1 MQLHCL
7 GTAGYHPNET
17 RHTSCYFLPESGI
30 VLDAGTGMFR
40 LPPLIQTDTLDILLS
55 HAHLDH
61 VVGLTFLLGIVYQ
74 RPVARVR
81 VWGEAEKLAAVQ
93 RLLSSEYIFPA
104 PIPVTWHAIDD
115 SAAGGVQQQLAIDG
129 KKVTWRR
136 QTHPG
141 GSVAYR
147 IDWPADTAHLAE
159 IGRERS
165 LVYATDTTG
174 ATDPGIL
181 QWMHGA
187 DLLLHECNFHD
198 HQRDWAEKTGHCFP
212 ERVAE
217 VSAATDARRVLLTHI
232 SPIDPITLDER
243 DTRFKMPC
251 EIVQDCQVIEF

>member
-7 GTAGYHPNET
+7 GTAGYHPSET

-55 HAHLDH
+55 HTHLDH

-74 RPVARVR
+74 RPVERVR
-81 VWGEAEKLAAVQ
+81 VWGESEKLAAVQ
-93 RLLSSEYIFPA
+93 KLLANEYIFPA
-104 PIPVTWHAIDD
+104 PIPVTWHSIDENHKTGEHPSLD
-115 SAAGGVQQQLAIDG
+115 IGGVQ
-129 KKVTWRR
+129 VTWR
-136 QTHPG
+136 QQMHPG

-147 IDWPADTAHLAE
+147 IDWPVATTGNE
-159 IGRERS
+159 QTMRRRS

-174 ATDPGIL
+174 ATDLAML

-198 HQRDWAEKTGHCFP
+198 TQRDWAVKTGHCYP
-212 ERVAE
+212 DRVAE
-217 VSAATDARRVLLTHI
+217 ISTAVDARRVLLTHI
-232 SPIDPITLDER
+232 SPIDPITIDEH
-243 DTRFKMPC
+243 DSRFTMPC
-251 EIVQDCQVIEF
+251 EIVRDCQVIDF

>member
-17 RHTSCYFLPESGI
+17 RHTSCYFLPESGL

-40 LPPLIQTDTLDILLS
+40 LPSLIQTDTIDILLS

-61 VVGLTFLLGIVYQ
+61 IVGLTFLLGIVYQ
-74 RPVARVR
+74 RPVERVR

-93 RLLSSEYIFPA
+93 NLLVNECIFPA
-104 PIPVTWHAIDD
+104 QLPVTWHAIDANQALGEHLSLD
-115 SAAGGVQQQLAIDG
+115 IAGAR
-129 KKVTWRR
+129 VTWRP

-147 IDWPADTAHLAE
+147 IDWPSPTPGSA
-159 IGRERS
+159 RERS

-174 ATDPGIL
+174 ATDPEIL
-181 QWMHGA
+181 RWMHGA
-187 DLLLHECNFHD
+187 DVLLHECNFHD
-198 HQRDWAEKTGHCFP
+198 HQRDWAVKTGHSYP

-217 VSAATDARRVLLTHI
+217 VSRCVQPLQVFLTHI
-232 SPIDPITLDER
+232 SPIDPISLEQPDP
-243 DTRFKMPC
+243 RFSVPC
-251 EIVQDCQVIEF
+251 EIVDDNQIIEF